1 MFEWI
6 GDQIGKII
14 WNNLLMWL
22 YETIYQ
28 AAADFF
34 AMMGNMGAEIF
45 DLSWVAAVVQ
55 LFSLFGWALFGIG
68 MVTAV
73 FDAAIEY
80 QNGRGNLNMTALNV
94 LKGFFAASMVG
105 VLPIELY
112 RFSISLQNTLSGE
125 LLGIFTADGSG
136 GFSGKVVQT
145 LSGNFLIED
154 LTEVTLLAVLILIA
168 FAYAITKVFFQNIKR
183 GGILL
188 VQIAVGSMYL
198 FSVPRGYT
206 DGFIQ
211 WTKQIIALCL
221 TAFLQTT
228 LLMLGLMTF
237 PGNKI
242 IGIGIMLAA
251 GEVPRIAGQFG
262 MDTSAKMNLMSAA
275 HSAQS
280 AIYLTRMFA
289 RS

>member
-94 LKGFFAASMVG
+94 LKGFFAASLIG
-105 VLPIELY
+105 ILPIELY

-168 FAYAITKVFFQNIKR
+168 FAYAITKVFFQNIKHPACADCGR
-183 GGILL
+183 LDVSIQCAARVYRWLYSVDQAGDR
-188 VQIAVGSMYL
+188 AVS
-198 FSVPRGYT
+198 
-206 DGFIQ
+206 DGVSSDH
-211 WTKQIIALCL
+211 
-221 TAFLQTT
+221 AFD
-228 LLMLGLMTF
+228 
-237 PGNKI
+237 
-242 IGIGIMLAA
+242 A
-251 GEVPRIAGQFG
+251 GADDLSWE
-262 MDTSAKMNLMSAA
+262 
-275 HSAQS
+275 
-280 AIYLTRMFA
+280 
-289 RS
+289 

>member
-94 LKGFFAASMVG
+94 LKGFFAASLIG
-105 VLPIELY
+105 ILPIELY
-112 RFSISLQNTLSGE
+112 RFSISLQNTLSGGASWNFYRGRKRR
-125 LLGIFTADGSG
+125 LFGKSRADPIGKLPDRGSHRSDPACG
-136 GFSGKVVQT
+136 
-145 LSGNFLIED
+145 
-154 LTEVTLLAVLILIA
+154 
-168 FAYAITKVFFQNIKR
+168 
-183 GGILL
+183 
-188 VQIAVGSMYL
+188 
-198 FSVPRGYT
+198 T
-206 DGFIQ
+206 DFNC
-211 WTKQIIALCL
+211 LCL
-221 TAFLQTT
+221 CDHKGVFSKYQARGHPACADCGRLDVSIQCAARVYRWLYSVDQAGDRAVSDGVSSDHAFD
-228 LLMLGLMTF
+228 
-237 PGNKI
+237 
-242 IGIGIMLAA
+242 A
-251 GEVPRIAGQFG
+251 GADDLSWE
-262 MDTSAKMNLMSAA
+262 
-275 HSAQS
+275 
-280 AIYLTRMFA
+280 
-289 RS
+289 